1 MQIHWYLIQIQPILH
16 HDIALILLHHHEVKE
31 IVSHFFFRTMPVST
45 YLFSLQPLCCV
56 PLHRVQFPFPLS
68 P

>member
-45 YLFSLQPLCCV
+45 YLFSLQP
-56 PLHRVQFPFPLS
+56 
-68 P
+68 